1 MSSENVTSPETAATR
16 VSPSILLENMAFAID
31 MSASILSSRETFET
45 GDDAL
50 DLYSLALQDIATAA
64 GAINAAG
71 LQKLCHQL
79 ERQVQDL
86 RLRQQPLTEEA
97 FSFLAEWPDH
107 LVIYLADPGNP
118 VSCEMLVGYL
128 RDPRWPVPLADG
140 EADEL
145 LPLLCYESNDHTDN
159 SAAVSHASAASSST
173 ATSQPVVEPVPLT
186 DKPVTAAPQVVGE
199 SMLHLLSNEL
209 DGIRDELAQLL
220 NSAISPE
227 LPSAE
232 RASVLEEYAVQIE
245 RLGMAAEAIGLPA
258 LKAFLSALQ
267 RRISSI
273 SKSGLP
279 PQLHHTLALLPGA
292 ICAYLAAPKDPGA
305 AEALMELLRSDHW
318 AYALETSFASTLSRA
333 LSMVDVVSDAET
345 VESRQTT
352 ARPEDIVLTIPDD
365 LSRELLEGLLLE
377 LPLHT
382 SEFSTAIQHL
392 ASGAGSLNDIDVAK
406 RAAHTLKGAANTVGI
421 KGIANLTHHI
431 EDILVALSNHGALPN
446 RALAEMLT
454 RAGDCL
460 EAMGEAVMGTG
471 PEPDEAL
478 NVLQDVLDWAN
489 RIDHDGIPDSD
500 DADVIG
506 SSTAADNHQVE
517 QREQPPTGATFNAPQ
532 HNEAMVR
539 VPAALIDELL
549 RLMGETI
556 TSTGQLRERS
566 RRLVERNKSL
576 QQQNR
581 VFLNLAMELEDLVEL
596 RSESNDIG
604 LARTDDEF
612 DPLEFEHYSEL
623 HTISRRLI
631 EAAMDSGELSNEVET
646 ELSDLGELIEVQK
659 GLHVESQNTVMRT
672 RMVPVSTV
680 VSRLHRSV
688 RQTSRLL
695 DKPVMLDVIG
705 ADTMIDSN
713 ILNELIDPL
722 MHILRNAVDHGIE
735 GPDMRR
741 AAGKSIEGKI
751 ELSFLREGNQ
761 IVVRCRD
768 DGAGLDL
775 AAVRSTAEE
784 KGLLTPEMTPSTDE
798 LVRLILTS
806 GFSTRSESTQVSG
819 RGIGMDVV
827 HSRVLQ
833 LKGELDLHCK
843 PGKGLEI
850 ELRLPATLIATHA
863 LIVRSYEHVFAISS
877 YGIQDIHYVTPDQI
891 QQLNGENFY
900 RPGETSYPLAHLDN
914 LLNLTGD
921 RRIKERQD
929 GFPVLLVRLDSGVI
943 HAVQLQKIIDSRE
956 LVVKGLGRY
965 VLKPQG
971 VVGATILG
979 DGSVAAVIDVPE
991 LMRKPLRL
999 PSGLDMQESSVIE
1012 HESYA
1017 PHSQL
1022 TALVVDDSISAR
1034 RATAQFM
1041 KDAGFEVRTAID
1053 GMEAVAILAK
1063 WKPDILLVDM
1073 EMPRMNGLEL
1083 TAHVRAREGMS
1094 NIPVI
1099 MITSR
1104 STEKHRSQ
1112 AAAAGVNV
1120 YLTKPF
1126 GDEDLLQHVTEL
1138 TAA

>member
-1 MSSENVTSPETAATR
+1 
-16 VSPSILLENMAFAID
+16 MAFAID
-31 MSASILSSRETFET
+31 MSASVLSIRDTDET
-45 GDDAL
+45 GQEAL
-50 DLYSLALQDIATAA
+50 DLYSLALQDIAAAA
-64 GAINAAG
+64 GAIHAIG

-86 RLRQQPLTEEA
+86 RLQQHPLTEEA
-97 FSFLAEWPDH
+97 FSLLAEWPDH
-107 LVIYLADPGNP
+107 LVIYLADPGNAD
-118 VSCEMLVGYL
+118 SSEMLVGYL
-128 RDPRWPVPLADG
+128 RDPRWPVPLANA
-140 EADEL
+140 EADAL
-145 LPLLCYESNDHTDN
+145 LPLLRYVSDDHTGSSATEN
-159 SAAVSHASAASSST
+159 HASGSAATNEPA
-173 ATSQPVVEPVPLT
+173 VEPVPLT
-186 DKPVTAAPQVVGE
+186 DEPVTTAPQVVSE
-199 SMLHLLSNEL
+199 SMLHLLTNEL
-209 DGIRDELAQLL
+209 GGIEDELAQLL
-220 NSAISPE
+220 NSAVSPE
-227 LPSAE
+227 LSSAE
-232 RASVLEEYAVQIE
+232 RASALEEYAVQIE
-245 RLGMAAEAIGLPA
+245 RLGMAAEAIGLPV

-267 RRISSI
+267 RRVSGIL
-273 SKSGLP
+273 KTGLP
-279 PQLHHTLALLPGA
+279 PQLHHTLARLPGSVR
-292 ICAYLAAPKDPGA
+292 AYLAAPKDPGT
-305 AEALMELLRSDHW
+305 AEGLVDLLRSDRW
-318 AYALETSFASTLSRA
+318 ASALDTAYASTLSRA
-333 LSMVDVVSDAET
+333 LSIVDVVSDAET
-345 VESRQTT
+345 VEARQTQ
-352 ARPEDIVLTIPDD
+352 ARPEDIALTIPGD
-365 LSRELLEGLLLE
+365 LSRELLDGLLQE

-421 KGIANLTHHI
+421 KGIANLTHHV
-431 EDILVALSNHGALPN
+431 EDILVALSNHGSLPN

-454 RAGDCL
+454 QAGDCL

-478 NVLQDVLDWAN
+478 NVLQDILDWAN
-489 RIDHDGIPDSD
+489 RIDHEGIPGDD
-500 DADVIG
+500 DAAVID
-506 SSTAADNHQVE
+506 SSTAANKSHRTE
-517 QREQPPTGATFNAPQ
+517 QRDQPPASATFNAPQ

-556 TSTGQLRERS
+556 ISTGQVRERS
-566 RRLVERNKSL
+566 RRLVERNKSV

-581 VFLNLAMELEDLVEL
+581 VFLQLAMELEDLVEL
-596 RSESNDIG
+596 RGSSTDIG
-604 LARTDDEF
+604 LARRDDEF

-623 HTISRRLI
+623 HTLSRRLI
-631 EAAMDSGELSNEVET
+631 EAATDSGELSNEVET
-646 ELSDLGELIEVQK
+646 ELSGIKELVEVQNS
-659 GLHVESQNTVMRT
+659 LHVESQNAMMQT
-672 RMVPVSTV
+672 RMVPVFTV
-680 VSRLHRSV
+680 VSRLQRSV

-695 DKPVMLDVIG
+695 DKHVALDVIG

-735 GPDMRR
+735 SPEKRL
-741 AAGKSIEGKI
+741 ATGKNTEGKI

-761 IVVRCRD
+761 IVVRCHD

-775 AAVRSTAEE
+775 AAVRCTAEE

-798 LVRLILTS
+798 LARLILTP
-806 GFSTRSESTQVSG
+806 GFSTRSESTQISG

-827 HSRVLQ
+827 NSRVLQ
-833 LKGELDLHCK
+833 LKGALDLHCE
-843 PGKGLEI
+843 PGRGLEI

-863 LIVRSYEHVFAISS
+863 LIVRSHEHTFAIPS

-891 QQLNGENFY
+891 QQLNGENFF
-900 RPGETSYPLAHLDN
+900 RLGETIYPLAHLDN

-921 RRIKERQD
+921 RRSKERQD

-965 VLKPQG
+965 IPKPQG

-991 LMRKPLRL
+991 LMRKPLHL
-999 PSGLDMQESSVIE
+999 PAGQDMPESSAMAS
-1012 HESYA
+1012 ESYA

-1053 GMEAVAILAK
+1053 GLEAVAILAT

-1083 TAHVRAREGMS
+1083 TAHVRAREGMA

-1112 AAAAGVNV
+1112 ATAAGVDV

-1126 GDEDLLQHVTEL
+1126 GDEELLQHVTEL